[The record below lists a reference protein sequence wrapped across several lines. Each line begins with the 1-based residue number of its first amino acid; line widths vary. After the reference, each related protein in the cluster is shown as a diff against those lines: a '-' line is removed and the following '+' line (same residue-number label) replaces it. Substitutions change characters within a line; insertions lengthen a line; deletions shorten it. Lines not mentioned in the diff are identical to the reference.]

1 MDKPFEIKIRKKSD
15 LQTVKFSGN
24 LMINYIEEIAKT
36 VKEKVDLS
44 KAVHVDIASPENID
58 LTFIQLVLSLQK
70 TCLSNSVEFT
80 VSSKIKDDLKLLLA
94 NAGFNNIISN

>member
-1 MDKPFEIKIRKKSD
+1 MDKPFEIKIREKSG

-24 LMINYIEEIAKT
+24 LVINYIGEIAKT
-36 VKEKVDLS
+36 VNEKVDVS

-58 LTFIQLVLSLQK
+58 LTFIQLILSLQK
-70 TCLSNSVEFT
+70 TCLNNSVEFT